1 MISKLREPVNA
12 LSHLLSAAAAV
23 IGMAVLLFL
32 SDKNAAWIIS
42 LTVYGASLIALFLA
56 SGTYHAV
63 RTTPKAIELFR
74 KVDHAA
80 IYLLIAGSY
89 TPFCVIAFSG
99 FWKWGLLAIIW
110 TLALTGILLKV
121 FTVNAPR
128 WVTAGVYVAMGWLC
142 VLAFRQMIEALS
154 PGTIV
159 WLFAGGVIYTLGAL
173 VYVTKKLEL
182 YPGVFG
188 FHEIWHIFVTLGATA
203 HFIAVLTLITRASA
217 S

>member
-63 RTTPKAIELFR
+63 RTTPKVVEVFR

-121 FTVNAPR
+121 FIINTPR

-154 PGTIV
+154 PGTIA

-188 FHEIWHIFVTLGATA
+188 FHEIWHIFVTLGAAA